1 MNSKQVD
8 YSIVIPVYFNEG
20 CLINTM
26 ESIKVEVIEKNP
38 QYTCEVIFVD
48 DGSGDRSLEELLEI
62 HRQYPEIVKVIKLT
76 RNFGQCSALLAGFSH
91 AKGKCVIMMSADG
104 QDPPELINDMLNAY
118 FKEGYEIAVC
128 TRKNRD
134 ESFYRIA
141 TSRFF
146 YSLMRK
152 LTFPNMPKGGFDFL
166 LLGERSLK
174 VFLRNMD
181 VNPFF
186 QGQVLWMGFKTKFIE
201 YDRQQRIIGESRWTF
216 GKKLTYLIDG
226 VLAYSFSPI
235 RLCSLAGIVIA
246 FLGFLYALDI
256 FIEKLFFSVPI
267 QGWAPL
273 MIGILVIGGV
283 QLIMLGFIGEYV
295 WRTLAQAR
303 NRDMYVIDAV
313 FDIDNSGASD

>member
-1 MNSKQVD
+1 MNTRKVD

-20 CLINTM
+20 CLIKTM
-26 ESIKVEVIEKNP
+26 ESIKAGVIEKNP
-38 QYTCEVIFVD
+38 QYICEVIFVD
-48 DGSGDRSLEELLEI
+48 DGSGDRSFEELLQI
-62 HRQYPEIVKVIKLT
+62 QKGNPEIVKIIKFT
-76 RNFGQCSALLAGFSH
+76 RNFGQDSALLAGFSH
-91 AKGKCVIMMSADG
+91 AKGKCVIAISADG
-104 QDPPELINDMLNAY
+104 QDPPSLINEMLNAY
-118 FKEGYEIAVC
+118 FIEGYEIVVC
-128 TRKNRD
+128 TREGRD
-134 ESFYRIA
+134 ESIYRIM

-146 YSLMRK
+146 YFLMRK

-186 QGQVLWMGFKTKFIE
+186 QGQILWMGFKTKFIA
-201 YDRQQRIIGESRWTF
+201 YHRQQRITGKSRWTF
-216 GKKLTYLIDG
+216 GKKLTVLIDG
-226 VLAYSFSPI
+226 VLAYSFTPI

-256 FIEKLFFSVPI
+256 FIEKLFFSVPV

-283 QLIMLGFIGEYV
+283 QLIMLGVIGEYV
-295 WRTLAQAR
+295 WRTLAQTR
-303 NRDMYVIDAV
+303 NRDMYIIDAV
-313 FDIDNSGASD
+313 YDIKTGSTGD